1 MTTQPTIAPD
11 SELARAYR
19 AARRYHGESGGHGP
33 HRRPAALAVAEARR
47 RLATVAAM
55 SAAYDAAEAQREAA
69 DATAA
74 RNPSAQSWGPYLQS
88 LTTAAHKARTAKAD
102 AMARAGLFH
111 SGPDSWRIWPAATM
125 SEDGTA
131 LHLAHESGLGAVR
144 GVVKADSVV
153 KSLPSGW
160 YDNPHGESFR
170 DGSGLIF
177 GVVASLPHG
186 RFLAG
191 WQAGGCDG
199 GPTLSTRIFGG
210 PGLDPEESA
219 EDAARYADGMAER
232 VAEDERAYREGWE
245 AGTAW
250 AEAGERL
257 AELGAELRAL
267 LAERRALRPVTSPG
281 RWPAICATLRQ
292 AVADK
297 LAERAELRAERAEL
311 ADSWADSEG
320 WAEGAGA

>member
-1 MTTQPTIAPD
+1 MTTQPTLAPD

-33 HRRPAALAVAEARR
+33 HRRAAVLAVAEARR
-47 RLATVAAM
+47 RLAAVATA

-69 DATAA
+69 DATAS

-111 SGPDSWRIWPAATM
+111 SGPDSWRIWPAASR

-144 GVVKADSVV
+144 AIVEADSVV
-153 KSLPSGW
+153 KSLPGGW
-160 YDNPHGESFR
+160 YDNPHGESFK

-210 PGLDPEESA
+210 PGHDPEDSA

-250 AEAGERL
+250 AEAGQRL
-257 AELGAELRAL
+257 AELRAELRAV
-267 LAERRALRPVTSPG
+267 LAELRTARGILAPG
-281 RWPAICATLRQ
+281 RLPSLCAALRQ

-297 LAERAELRAERAEL
+297 LAERAELMAERAEL
-311 ADSWADSEG
+311 AERWADSEG
-320 WAEGAGA
+320 WAEGCGA